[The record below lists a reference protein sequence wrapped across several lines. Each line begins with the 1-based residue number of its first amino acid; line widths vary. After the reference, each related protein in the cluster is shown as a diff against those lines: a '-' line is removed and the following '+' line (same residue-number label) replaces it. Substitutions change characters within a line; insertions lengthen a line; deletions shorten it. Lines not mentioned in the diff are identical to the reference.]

1 MKKISGLKTAVIAAL
16 AVGMFCACG
25 NNAQSGSG
33 TTEPAPTSEP
43 VSAAEPTV
51 EAQIEPEND
60 PVIGDIVTTDVE
72 SVSIRYYIGYNI
84 ASGDAI
90 SDVIPCCTV
99 EVNGEELAK
108 LAEILP
114 ELTKVTVDPD
124 SEEYSHI
131 IFDHIMDYY
140 ELTVNDDLVLLID
153 DEYGRGGSSFEDV
166 FAVPAE
172 LYDTVESIAEEYNEK
187 NVYSTLDA
195 DQVTV
200 TNMEGKELEITD
212 PDQLEMLRSFKYYT
226 INADFEIFKDESIA
240 YVVDLHN
247 GDMLEVHFAGVIAKL
262 SHADG
267 SYEYIYIQGIEDY
280 LDCIFA
286 K

>member
-25 NNAQSGSG
+25 NNAQSGPG
-33 TTEPAPTSEP
+33 TTETAPTSEP

-84 ASGDAI
+84 ATGDAI

-108 LAEILP
+108 LADILP

-131 IFDHIMDYY
+131 MYDHFTDYY
-140 ELTVNDDLVLLID
+140 ELTINDDLVLYIG
-153 DEYGRGGSSFEDV
+153 DEYGMDISSGER

-172 LYDTVESIAEEYNEK
+172 LFDTVESIVEDYSKN
-187 NVYSTLDA
+187 NVYKTLGA
-195 DQVTV
+195 EQVTV
-200 TNMEGKELEITD
+200 TNMDGKEIEITD
-212 PDQLEMLRSFKYYT
+212 QDQLEMLKSYEYYV
-226 INADFEIFKDESIA
+226 INADDETFEEEKIA

-267 SYEYIYIQGIEDY
+267 SYEYIYIRGIEDY
-280 LDCIFA
+280 LDCIFS